1 MTLRLHRKMI
11 GRMNK
16 KGVDLISE
24 NIVYIIL
31 VVVVLGGMF
40 FAVDNVGRQVTFYEN
55 VYAKQIALMIDKAE
69 PGMEIE
75 YRNFRMFSLAAKN
88 NAPKNILDIDN
99 RRNIVTVKL
108 SSGKGYHY
116 EFFNDVDVAWNIIH
130 RNNTITLKI
139 VENSGGLNNEAE

>member
-75 YRNFRMFSLAAKN
+75 YRNFKMFSLAAKN